1 MKTRIPAAIV
11 IAATCISLLS
21 CDWMFGKKTQAKTIV
36 GKWAIENIADSS
48 KQHKNDIGLLAFAM
62 MANDSTALGIEFSA
76 DSSFSFYNT
85 KDSAQ
90 DSGKYYID
98 TTLQTL
104 FIKQDS
110 ANMPL
115 RIIEWTDSSLHL
127 FSTTDSVW
135 YTLSKK

>member
-21 CDWMFGKKTQAKTIV
+21 CDWLFGKKTQAKTIV

-48 KQHKNDIGLLAFAM
+48 KLHKNDIGLLAFAM
-62 MANDSTALGIEFSA
+62 MAKDSTAPGIEFSA

-85 KDSAQ
+85 KDPAK
-90 DSGKYYID
+90 DSGKYYLD

-104 FIKQDS
+104 FIKEDS
-110 ANMPL
+110 AYMPFA
-115 RIIEWTDSSLHL
+115 IKTWTDSSLHL

-135 YTLSKK
+135 YMLSKK

>member
-21 CDWMFGKKTQAKTIV
+21 CDWMFGKKPQAKTIT
-36 GKWAIENIADSS
+36 GKWTIENIADSS
-48 KQHKNDIGLLAFAM
+48 KLNKNDIGLLAFAM
-62 MANDSTALGIEFSA
+62 MAKDSTAPGIEFSA

-90 DSGKYYID
+90 NSGKYYID

-110 ANMPL
+110 AKMPL
-115 RIIEWTDSSLHL
+115 RIIEWTDSSLQL
-127 FSTTDSVW
+127 VSTTDSVW
-135 YTLSKK
+135 YTLRKK